1 MKNLKEQSVII
12 DYNDESFQNNKI
24 VISKPDFINN
34 NDEIIMEIIK
44 IGEIESNVVQKD
56 NSENDIYNKDEEI
69 LTKND
74 YVIKPTYN
82 IKDDE
87 IIIFISEKY
96 RPELNKPV
104 IINFLPI

>member
-1 MKNLKEQSVII
+1 
-12 DYNDESFQNNKI
+12 
-24 VISKPDFINN
+24 
-34 NDEIIMEIIK
+34 MEIIK
-44 IGEIESNVVQKD
+44 IGEIESNVVQKN

-104 IINFLPI
+104 IINFLNLVNSDQLLKNQNKKNILNSKKIFIIKEQKCWH